1 MPGLAVI
8 GHPVAHSR
16 SPDMQ
21 TAALAELGLAGE
33 WIYVALDVLPQ
44 DFEADVAEMALTGQ
58 YAGANVTVP
67 HKEAALAMADEAS
80 EGARAIG
87 AANTLSFADG
97 RIRADNTDA
106 GGLLRSLPTSLAAL
120 GDGGDGGAVG
130 GLGGT
135 GAAGR
140 DGSAAGPRGGDG
152 PGASGGD
159 RPDAGTAAPRRRALV
174 FGAGGAA
181 RAAIWALA
189 HGGEGST
196 ATAEHP
202 SEEEP
207 PGPILIP
214 SFAVDVWNRTP
225 ERAEA
230 VAAELGASAVAGP
243 EAADY
248 ALIVN
253 TTAVGLG
260 GEDPF
265 EHLPLAA
272 DSFGP
277 DHVVVDMVYTEEPSA
292 LLAAASAAGA
302 LTVDGL
308 EMLVQQGA
316 LSLRIW
322 TGEEPS
328 LEAMRAAVRR

>member
-1 MPGLAVI
+1 MPSLAVI

-33 WIYVALDVLPQ
+33 WNYGAIDVEPEN
-44 DFEADVAEMALTGQ
+44 FEVEVAELAVAGD
-58 YAGANVTVP
+58 YAGVNVTLP

-87 AANTLSFADG
+87 AANTLAFNDG
-97 RIRADNTDA
+97 LIAAANTDA
-106 GGLLRSLPTSLAAL
+106 GGVLRSLPV
-120 GDGGDGGAVG
+120 GIGGG
-130 GLGGT
+130 
-135 GAAGR
+135 
-140 DGSAAGPRGGDG
+140 
-152 PGASGGD
+152 
-159 RPDAGTAAPRRRALV
+159 RALV
-174 FGAGGAA
+174 LGAGGAA

-189 HGGEGST
+189 QGGEG
-196 ATAEHP
+196 AP
-202 SEEEP
+202 DEEGDP
-207 PGPILIP
+207 TLVP
-214 SFAVDVWNRTP
+214 SFQVDVWNRTP

-230 VAAELGASAVAGP
+230 VTAELGGRPVTDP
-243 EAADY
+243 VVADY

-253 TTAVGLG
+253 TTAVGLH

-265 EHLPLAA
+265 EHLPLGGA
-272 DSFGP
+272 DFVPEQVVFDLVYGP
-277 DHVVVDMVYTEEPSA
+277 EPSA
-292 LLAAASAAGA
+292 LLAAAEAAGA
-302 LTVDGL
+302 ITIEGL

-328 LEAMRAAVRR
+328 LEAMRTGARSS